1 MMKSSMS
8 LILVVACYCALTAGA
23 FSIDTPKSSNNPLPS
38 TTTMLSRRGAV
49 IGGAA
54 ALVGGLATLPNLAA
68 AAVPAETT
76 DLSTYSDL
84 SSGIKYLVIKEGN
97 GDKPVR
103 SQQIYTKYTFWTGGF
118 PEDAGSNKI
127 DSNTGLK
134 EPFGVVVGVGKVIK
148 GWDLAL
154 LDMKLGEVRRL
165 VIPSAAGYGAEG
177 AGNGKIPPDA
187 TLYYQVEIIY
197 MNKAPQLSA
206 EQLEWMEAN
215 PV

>member
-1 MMKSSMS
+1 
-8 LILVVACYCALTAGA
+8 
-23 FSIDTPKSSNNPLPS
+23 
-38 TTTMLSRRGAV
+38 
-49 IGGAA
+49 
-54 ALVGGLATLPNLAA
+54 
-68 AAVPAETT
+68 
-76 DLSTYSDL
+76 
-84 SSGIKYLVIKEGN
+84 
-97 GDKPVR
+97 
-103 SQQIYTKYTFWTGGF
+103 
-118 PEDAGSNKI
+118 
-127 DSNTGLK
+127 
-134 EPFGVVVGVGKVIK
+134 VIK